1 MTGGGA
7 ERQVIE
13 ILKHL
18 DRERFVPLLYLI
30 FREGELLSEV
40 PPDVP
45 IFAFWERHK
54 DMRLRIPG
62 WLQWTRRQDLI
73 QVLRDERV
81 DVVYDRTYLM
91 TLITAGAT
99 RVQRIPRVSA
109 CVADPEVELAMH
121 ARFSLRF
128 SRWNARRAY
137 RQAAY
142 VLANSQGLRQRL
154 LDCFRLP
161 AEHIQVVPNVLD
173 LNRVDR
179 LASARSAGFE
189 PGRFHI
195 VSMGRLHAQK
205 GYLYLLEAID
215 TLVHERG
222 RCEILWHLFGKGPFE
237 AEFRDAV
244 AARKLE
250 AHVRLEGFEPNPFP
264 FMREAQLF
272 CMPSLNEGLPN
283 VLIEAAACRVP
294 ILAADCPSGP
304 REILDGGRV
313 GHLVPP
319 ADAPA
324 LADAIEDCMTHY
336 AAWQALVEDAR
347 LHVEQN
353 YSLASGMARIQEVLE
368 QAARGGRKVDAET
381 KGRTEDRR

>member
-1 MTGGGA
+1 MPKLRVLFAIGAMTGGGA
-7 ERQVIE
+7 ERQVVE

-18 DRERFVPLLYLI
+18 DRTRFVPLLYLI
-30 FREGELLSEV
+30 FREGELLPEV

-54 DMRLRIPG
+54 NMRLRIPG

-73 QVLRDERV
+73 QVLRDEQV
-81 DVVYDRTYLM
+81 DVIYDRTYLM

-99 RVQRIPRVSA
+99 RGYRIPRISA
-109 CVADPEVELAMH
+109 CVADPEVELRMH
-121 ARFSLRF
+121 SRCSLTL

-137 RQAAY
+137 REAAC

-154 LDCFRLP
+154 LDAFRLP
-161 AEHIQVVPNVLD
+161 AEHVKVIPNVLD
-173 LNRVDR
+173 LDRVDR
-179 LASARSAGFE
+179 LAVARSAGFE

-205 GYLYLLEAID
+205 GYQYLLDAID
-215 TLVHERG
+215 DLVHR
-222 RCEILWHLFGKGPFE
+222 RRRHEILWHLYGKGPFE
-237 AEFRDAV
+237 REFREAV
-244 AARKLE
+244 TARQLE
-250 AHVRLEGFEPNPFP
+250 GHVRLAGFEPNPFP

-272 CMPSLNEGLPN
+272 CLPSLNEGLPN
-283 VLIEAAACRVP
+283 VLIEAAACRAP

-319 ADAPA
+319 ADARA
-324 LADAIEDCMTHY
+324 LADAIDDCITHY

-347 LHVEQN
+347 QHVERH
-353 YSLASGMARIQEVLE
+353 YSLASGMARIQDVLE
-368 QAARGGRKVDAET
+368 QAAQGERNG
-381 KGRTEDRR
+381 